1 MRKIQNQK
9 GAALVIVLA
18 LLIVILGLAITF
30 LNRVSIERTSSASY
44 ASAANTRQLADT
56 AVNLVQGQI
65 RAATTQGDNI
75 AWASQPGM
83 IRTYGNGSGNSST
96 ASSAFLTAF
105 KLYSA
110 TNMLQTS
117 SATLTTEDAP
127 ASTWAA
133 DKAVWTDLN
142 APVAV
147 TYNGT
152 DTVTYNGTDTV
163 QFPIIDPAV
172 IGGVTGFS
180 ANSTTGLTVVTG
192 NTTTRRLPMPVRWL
206 YVTQNGSIIAASGTG
221 NTTTISGANATTN
234 PIVGRIAFWT
244 DDETSKININTA
256 AGDEQGLGNS
266 TAGAFWD
273 IPRMSSTFDKT
284 LAKNQPVKNEFQRY
298 PGHPATVSL
307 TSVMGNLTRA
317 QIADIAP
324 RIVFGG
330 SEGGNKTTVST
341 NGSTASVGN
350 LTIDS
355 NRLYSSVDELAFT
368 QNRASSI
375 LTPSSISTYGFLLT
389 TASRAP
395 ELNLFGKPRIAL
407 WPLNATATNR
417 TPVDKLIAFCSSMN
431 ATTPYFFQR
440 SNSQNSTTDASITRN
455 TQLYGYLQNF
465 SSKLIPGFGG
475 QSFTAKYGASD
486 TNQILTEIQDYIR
499 CVNMRDAQSTA
510 PFTLKPVIK
519 SDGNATN
526 TPTAGQV
533 TPLQNSN
540 GTMGFG
546 RSYTISEAA
555 LVFMATSSTT
565 VSNTTTLPVANSMK
579 ALLVFELFSPSLGY
593 PYINPGLKFALTV
606 TNPLKV
612 NGIDYNFCA
621 NEEYITEFSSTQLR
635 PMGGGNGVGVSLKYY
650 RSGKTDKNKE
660 ILTAAGPGSIDKFGF
675 ITVDI
680 PLTGNSTIT
689 ANGTHLGETFNF
701 EGMNATLTISPYDG
715 SSTGSA
721 FQTIELSFPGNA
733 TFALPAPLLSPE
745 KNPDTRIVLASGNS
759 TTSSTWQF
767 LIMPEDTV
775 ISLEPSGAGYRGDF
789 RQVAMRQSVPVTAFQ
804 PQQRYYILT
813 PPVLSNATVSVSGE
827 TISSGSITTIRE
839 EYNNKA
845 HSLRLG
851 NSFGYLGAQNGN
863 PVPLN
868 YDDTSPSA
876 YGSWNATSTVPYG
889 GGNLT
894 FEGFSYANGVSYAH
908 PDYPTYP
915 TSLSLNIANMDADTG
930 VGVIRDGPY
939 INMADASC
947 AYNPTASKN
956 EGLPYYTYNSSEDTD
971 FSFSANRQIASAV
984 QLGSLPAGFKPWQTL
999 LFRPPNTTSSVTHP
1013 SAASL
1018 PRDYLLLDLF
1028 WMPVVEPYAISE
1040 PSSTAGR
1047 VNLNYQIMPFSYIER
1062 STAVRAAMDSTM
1074 VTAIPETL
1082 INTMKGFEKNVGTQR
1097 FRINTSE
1104 TDGTL
1109 AYFKDRFNA
1118 GDIFRSA
1125 SEICDIPLVPIGKTK
1140 ANMATYWDDKRIT
1153 GDNVRETPYNHLFPL
1168 FTTKSNTYTVHF
1180 RVQALKKVPSTS
1192 ATVWDETKDKV
1203 VGEYR
1208 GSTTIERYINPNES
1222 SIPDYASNPTA
1233 NNLERFYKW
1242 RVLNNRQFAP

>member
-1 MRKIQNQK
+1 MRKIQNQR

-44 ASAANTRQLADT
+44 ASAANTRQLADA

-83 IRTYGNGSGNSST
+83 IRTYGSGSGNSST

-110 TNMLQTS
+110 SNMVQTS
-117 SATLTTEDAP
+117 KDTLSTEDAP
-127 ASTWAA
+127 AATWAS
-133 DKAVWTDLN
+133 DKAIWTDIN
-142 APVAV
+142 APV
-147 TYNGT
+147 
-152 DTVTYNGTDTV
+152 TVTAAAGNSTSY
-163 QFPIIDPAV
+163 PIIDPSLAGTV
-172 IGGVTGFS
+172 QGFTIT
-180 ANSTTGLTVVTG
+180 AAPGATNGQPV
-192 NTTTRRLPMPVRWL
+192 PMPVRWL
-206 YVTQNGSIIAASGTG
+206 YVTQNGSLVAATGTG

-256 AGDEQGLGNS
+256 AGDLQGLGS
-266 TAGAFWD
+266 TNPGSFWD
-273 IPRMSSTFDKT
+273 IPRMSSTFDKN
-284 LAKNQPVKNEFQRY
+284 LAMNQPVKNEFQRY

-307 TSVMGNLTRA
+307 SSVFTTLTRD
-317 QIADIAP
+317 QIAQVAP
-324 RIVFGG
+324 RITSGKSAGG
-330 SEGGNKTTVST
+330 
-341 NGSTASVGN
+341 TASTYKSPATN
-350 LTIDS
+350 SLDTDRIYAS
-355 NRLYSSVDELAFT
+355 TDELAFQPT
-368 QNRASSI
+368 RVAQSFVSPTNLSQI
-375 LTPSSISTYGFLLT
+375 GFLLT
-389 TASRAP
+389 ATSRAP

-407 WPLNATATNR
+407 WPLNANATNR

-455 TQLYGYLQNF
+455 TQLYGYLQNL
-465 SSKLIPGFGG
+465 SSKLIPGFGN
-475 QSFTAKYGASD
+475 QSFTAKYGVND

-499 CVNMRDAQSTA
+499 CVNMRDAQTA
-510 PFTLKPVIK
+510 AVPFTRKLLT
-519 SDGNATN
+519 DGSIS

-546 RSYTISEAA
+546 RRYTISEAA
-555 LVFMATSSTT
+555 LVFMATNSTT
-565 VSNTTTLPVANSMK
+565 VSANASATTLPMANSMK

-606 TNPLKV
+606 TQPLTV

-621 NEEYITEFSSTQLR
+621 TEEYITEFSSTQLR

-650 RSGKTDKNKE
+650 RSGKTDANKT
-660 ILTAAGPGSIDKFGF
+660 ILTALESGGNKTFGF
-675 ITVDI
+675 ITLDI

-701 EGMNATLTISPYDG
+701 GGMSANLTISPYDG
-715 SSTGSA
+715 STEGSA
-721 FQTIELSFPGNA
+721 FQTIELIFPGNA

-745 KNPDTRIVLASGNS
+745 KNPDTRIALAN
-759 TTSSTWQF
+759 TNSSTWQF

-775 ISLEPSGAGYRGDF
+775 ISLEPSGAGYLGDF
-789 RQVAMRQSVPVTAFQ
+789 RQVAMRKSVPVTAFQ
-804 PQQRYYILT
+804 PQKRYSTLK
-813 PPVLSNATVSVSGE
+813 PPELLNATVSVNG
-827 TISSGSITTIRE
+827 TTTSSGDIKTERKS
-839 EYNNKA
+839 YNNKA

-851 NSFGYLGAQNGN
+851 NSFGYLGAQNAN
-863 PVPLN
+863 PVPLS
-868 YDDTSPSA
+868 YDDTSTSA
-876 YGSWNATSTVPYG
+876 YGSWNATNTATYG
-889 GGNLT
+889 NRTLT
-894 FEGFSYANGVSYAH
+894 FAGFTYNNGVAYSH
-908 PDYPTYP
+908 PDYP
-915 TSLSLNIANMDADTG
+915 TSLSLNIANMDTDTG

-947 AYNPTASKN
+947 AYNPSASVN
-956 EGLPYYTYNSSEDTD
+956 ANQALPYYTYDSSEDTD

-984 QLGSLPAGFKPWQTL
+984 QLGSLPAGFRPWQTL
-999 LFRPPNTTSSVTHP
+999 LFRPPTTTSIVTHA

-1047 VNLNYQIMPFSYIER
+1047 INLNYQIMPFSYIER

-1082 INTMKGFEKNVGTQR
+1082 INTMKGFNNDVGTQR

-1125 SEICDIPLVPIGKTK
+1125 SEICDIPLVPIGRTK

-1222 SIPDYASNPTA
+1222 SIKDYAANPA
-1233 NNLERFYKW
+1233 ENNLESYYKW

>member
-1 MRKIQNQK
+1 MRKIQNQR

-44 ASAANTRQLADT
+44 ASAANTRQLADA

-83 IRTYGNGSGNSST
+83 IRTYGSGSGNSST

-110 TNMLQTS
+110 SNMVQTS
-117 SATLTTEDAP
+117 KDTLSTEDAP
-127 ASTWAA
+127 AATWAS
-133 DKAVWTDLN
+133 DKAIWTDIN
-142 APVAV
+142 APV
-147 TYNGT
+147 
-152 DTVTYNGTDTV
+152 TVTAAAGNSTSY
-163 QFPIIDPAV
+163 PIIDPSLAGTV
-172 IGGVTGFS
+172 QGFTIT
-180 ANSTTGLTVVTG
+180 AAPGATNGQPV
-192 NTTTRRLPMPVRWL
+192 PMPVRWL
-206 YVTQNGSIIAASGTG
+206 YVTQNGSLVAATGTG

-256 AGDEQGLGNS
+256 AGDLQDLG
-266 TAGAFWD
+266 TLDAGAFWD

-330 SEGGNKTTVST
+330 SEGGNKTTVTT

-375 LTPSSISTYGFLLT
+375 LTSASISTYGFLLT

-407 WPLNATATNR
+407 WPLNANATNR

-440 SNSQNSTTDASITRN
+440 SDSQSPTADASISRN
-455 TQLYGYLQNF
+455 TQLYGYLQNL
-465 SSKLIPGFGG
+465 SSKLIPGFGN
-475 QSFTAKYGASD
+475 QSFTAKYGVND

-499 CVNMRDAQSTA
+499 CVNMRDAQTA
-510 PFTLKPVIK
+510 AVPFTRKLLT
-519 SDGNATN
+519 DGSIS

-565 VSNTTTLPVANSMK
+565 VSANASATTLPMANSMK

-606 TNPLKV
+606 TKPLTV

-621 NEEYITEFSSTQLR
+621 TEEYITEFSSTQLR
-635 PMGGGNGVGVSLKYY
+635 PMGGGNGVGVSLRYY
-650 RSGKTDKNKE
+650 RSGRSDANKT
-660 ILTAAGPGSIDKFGF
+660 ILTALGTGSVSKFGF
-675 ITVDI
+675 ITLDI
-680 PLTGNSTIT
+680 PLMGNSTVT
-689 ANGTHLGETFNF
+689 ANGTHAGETFNF
-701 EGMNATLTISPYDG
+701 GGMSATLTISPYDG
-715 SSTGSA
+715 SNVGTA
-721 FQTIELSFPGNA
+721 FQTIELRFPGNGTFGNATSGNA

-745 KNPDTRIVLASGNS
+745 NSPNNRISNAYGDFQL
-759 TTSSTWQF
+759 F
-767 LIMPEDTV
+767 IMPEDTV
-775 ISLEPSGAGYRGDF
+775 ISLEPSGTGYRGDF
-789 RQVAMRQSVPVTAFQ
+789 RQVAMTKSVPLNAFQ
-804 PQQRYYILT
+804 PQQRYSTLT
-813 PPVLSNATVSVSGE
+813 PPVFSNATVTVNG
-827 TISSGSITTIRE
+827 TTMTSGSITTARKD
-839 EYNNKA
+839 YNNKA

-851 NSFGYLGAQNGN
+851 NSFGFLGAQNAN
-863 PVPLN
+863 PVPLS
-868 YDDTSPSA
+868 YDDTSTSA
-876 YGSWNATSTVPYG
+876 YGSWNATNTATYG
-889 GGNLT
+889 NRTLT
-894 FEGFSYANGVSYAH
+894 FAGFTYNNGVAYSH
-908 PDYPTYP
+908 PDYP
-915 TSLSLNIANMDADTG
+915 TSLSLNIANMDTDTG

-939 INMADASC
+939 VNMADASC
-947 AYNPTASKN
+947 AYNPNASVN
-956 EGLPYYTYNSSEDTD
+956 ANQALPYYTYDSSEDTD
-971 FSFSANRQIASAV
+971 FSFSANRQVASAA

-1047 VNLNYQIMPFSYIER
+1047 INLNYQIMPFSYIER

-1082 INTMKGFEKNVGTQR
+1082 INTMKGFNNDVGTQR

-1109 AYFKDRFNA
+1109 AYFKDRFDL

-1222 SIPDYASNPTA
+1222 SIKDYAANPA
-1233 NNLERFYKW
+1233 ENNLESYYKW

>member
-44 ASAANTRQLADT
+44 ASAANTRQLADA

-83 IRTYGNGSGNSST
+83 IRTYGSGSGNSST

-110 TNMLQTS
+110 SNMVQTS
-117 SATLTTEDAP
+117 NATLSTEDAP
-127 ASTWAA
+127 AATWAS
-133 DKAVWTDLN
+133 DKAIWTDIN
-142 APVAV
+142 APV
-147 TYNGT
+147 
-152 DTVTYNGTDTV
+152 TVTAAAGNSTSYPVIDPSLAGTV
-163 QFPIIDPAV
+163 Q
-172 IGGVTGFS
+172 GFTIT
-180 ANSTTGLTVVTG
+180 AAPGASTDQPV
-192 NTTTRRLPMPVRWL
+192 PMPVRWL
-206 YVTQNGSIIAASGTG
+206 YVTQNGSLVAATGTG
-221 NTTTISGANATTN
+221 NTTTISGANATNN

-256 AGDEQGLGNS
+256 AGDLQGLGS
-266 TAGAFWD
+266 TNPGSFWD
-273 IPRMSSTFDKT
+273 IPRMSSAFDKA
-284 LAKNQPVKNEFQRY
+284 LATNQPVKNEFQRY

-307 TSVMGNLTRA
+307 SSVFTTLTRD
-317 QIADIAP
+317 QIAQVAP
-324 RIVFGG
+324 RITSGKSVGG
-330 SEGGNKTTVST
+330 
-341 NGSTASVGN
+341 TASTYKSPATN
-350 LTIDS
+350 SLDTD
-355 NRLYSSVDELAFT
+355 RLYASTDELAFQPT
-368 QNRASSI
+368 RVAQSFVSPTNLSQI
-375 LTPSSISTYGFLLT
+375 GFLLT
-389 TASRAP
+389 VTSRAP

-407 WPLNATATNR
+407 WPLNANVTNR

-440 SNSQNSTTDASITRN
+440 SDSQSPTTDASISRN
-455 TQLYGYLQNF
+455 TQLYGYLQNLI
-465 SSKLIPGFGG
+465 SKLIPGFGG
-475 QSFTAKYGASD
+475 QSFTAKYGVND

-510 PFTLKPVIK
+510 VPFTRKLLT
-519 SDGNATN
+519 DGSIS

-540 GTMGFG
+540 GTMGSG
-546 RSYTISEAA
+546 RRYTISEAA
-555 LVFMATSSTT
+555 LVFMATNSTT
-565 VSNTTTLPVANSMK
+565 VSANASATTLPMANSMK

-593 PYINPGLKFALTV
+593 PYIDPGLKFALTV

-621 NEEYITEFSSTQLR
+621 TEEYITEFSSTQLR
-635 PMGGGNGVGVSLKYY
+635 PMGGGNGVGVSLRYY
-650 RSGKTDKNKE
+650 RSGKSDANKT
-660 ILTAAGPGSIDKFGF
+660 ILTAPGTGSISRFGF

-680 PLTGNSTIT
+680 PLMGNSTIT
-689 ANGTHLGETFNF
+689 ANGTHAGETFNF
-701 EGMNATLTISPYDG
+701 GGMNATLTISPYDG
-715 SSTGSA
+715 SNVGTA
-721 FQTIELSFPGNA
+721 FQTIELSFPPV
-733 TFALPAPLLSPE
+733 TALPAPLLSPE
-745 KNPDTRIVLASGNS
+745 NSPNNRISNAYGDFQL
-759 TTSSTWQF
+759 F
-767 LIMPEDTV
+767 IMPEDTV

-789 RQVAMRQSVPVTAFQ
+789 RQVAMRKSVPVAAFQ
-804 PQQRYYILT
+804 PQQRYSTLT
-813 PPVLSNATVSVSGE
+813 PPVFSNATVTVNGTTMTSGN
-827 TISSGSITTIRE
+827 ITTARKD
-839 EYNNKA
+839 YNNKA

-851 NSFGYLGAQNGN
+851 NSFGYLGAQNAN
-863 PVPLN
+863 PVPLS
-868 YDDTSPSA
+868 YDDTSTSA
-876 YGSWNATSTVPYG
+876 YGSWNATNTATYG
-889 GGNLT
+889 NRTLT
-894 FEGFSYANGVSYAH
+894 FAGFTYNNGVAYSH
-908 PDYPTYP
+908 PDYPT
-915 TSLSLNIANMDADTG
+915 SLALNITNMDTDTG

-947 AYNPTASKN
+947 ACNPNASVN
-956 EGLPYYTYNSSEDTD
+956 ANQALPYYTYDSSEDTD
-971 FSFSANRQIASAV
+971 FSFSANRQVASAV

-1047 VNLNYQIMPFSYIER
+1047 INLNYQIMPFSYIER

-1082 INTMKGFEKNVGTQR
+1082 INTMKGFSNDVGTQR

-1153 GDNVRETPYNHLFPL
+1153 GDNVRETPYKHLFPL

-1208 GSTTIERYINPNES
+1208 GSTTIERYINPNET
-1222 SIPDYASNPTA
+1222 SIPDYAANPA
-1233 NNLERFYKW
+1233 ENNLERFYKW

>member
-83 IRTYGNGSGNSST
+83 IRTYGSGSGSSSS

-110 TNMLQTS
+110 NNMVQTS

-152 DTVTYNGTDTV
+152 DTI

-180 ANSTTGLTVVTG
+180 ANSTTGLNVVTG

-273 IPRMSSTFDKT
+273 IPRMSSAFDKN
-284 LAKNQPVKNEFQRY
+284 LAMNQPVKNEFQRY

-307 TSVMGNLTRA
+307 SSVMGSLARA

-330 SEGGNKTTVST
+330 SEGGNIQTVT
-341 NGSTASVGN
+341 ANGSTASVGN

-440 SNSQNSTTDASITRN
+440 SDSQSPTTDASLSRN

-475 QSFTAKYGASD
+475 QSFTTKYGIND

-510 PFTLKPVIK
+510 VPFTRKLLT
-519 SDGNATN
+519 DGSIS

-565 VSNTTTLPVANSMK
+565 VSANTTILPVANSMK

-593 PYINPGLKFALTV
+593 PYINPGLKFTLKDVTKPLT
-606 TNPLKV
+606 V
-612 NGIDYNFCA
+612 NGIGYNFCA

-635 PMGGGNGVGVSLKYY
+635 PMGGGNGVGVSLRYHL
-650 RSGKTDKNKE
+650 SGMDDENKT
-660 ILTAAGPGSIDKFGF
+660 ILTALGSGSISTFGF
-675 ITVDI
+675 ITLDI
-680 PLTGNSTIT
+680 PLMGKSITI
-689 ANGTHLGETFNF
+689 NGTDVGETFNF
-701 EGMNATLTISPYDG
+701 GGMNATLTISPYDG
-715 SSTGSA
+715 SNAGTA
-721 FQTIELSFPGNA
+721 FQTIELSFPPA
-733 TFALPAPLLSPE
+733 APLPAPLLSPE
-745 KNPDTRIVLASGNS
+745 KNPDIRISNAKADFN
-759 TTSSTWQF
+759 F
-767 LIMPEDTV
+767 FIMPEDTV
-775 ISLEPSGAGYRGDF
+775 ISLEPSGAGYLGDF
-789 RQVAMRQSVPVTAFQ
+789 RQVAMRKSVPVTAFQ
-804 PQQRYYILT
+804 PQKRYDTLT
-813 PPVLSNATVSVSGE
+813 PSVFDDKTVTLNG
-827 TISSGSITTIRE
+827 TTFDYKKRE
-839 EYNNKA
+839 GYNNKA

-868 YDDTSPSA
+868 YDDTSRSA

-908 PDYPTYP
+908 PDYPT
-915 TSLSLNIANMDADTG
+915 SLSLNIVNMDTDTG

-947 AYNPTASKN
+947 AYNPTATKN
-956 EGLPYYTYNSSEDTD
+956 AGLPYYTYNSSEDTD

-984 QLGSLPAGFKPWQTL
+984 QLGSLPAGFRPWQTL
-999 LFRPPNTTSSVTHP
+999 LFRPPNTTSTVTHP

-1047 VNLNYQIMPFSYIER
+1047 INLNYQIMPFSYIER

-1074 VTAIPETL
+1074 VTAIPETI
-1082 INTMKGFEKNVGTQR
+1082 INTMKGFANDVGNQGKDFFR

-1109 AYFKDRFNA
+1109 AYFQDRFNA

-1125 SEICDIPLVPIGKTK
+1125 SEICDIPLVPIGRTK
-1140 ANMATYWDDKRIT
+1140 ANMSTYWDDKRIT
-1153 GDNVRETPYNHLFPL
+1153 GDNVRETPYKHLFPL

>member
-44 ASAANTRQLADT
+44 ASAANTRQLADA

-83 IRTYGNGSGNSST
+83 IRTYGSGSGNSST

-110 TNMLQTS
+110 SNMVQTS
-117 SATLTTEDAP
+117 NATLSTEDAP
-127 ASTWAA
+127 VATWAS
-133 DKAVWTDLN
+133 DKAIWTDIN
-142 APVAV
+142 APV
-147 TYNGT
+147 
-152 DTVTYNGTDTV
+152 TVTAAAGNSTSYPVIDPSLAGTV
-163 QFPIIDPAV
+163 Q
-172 IGGVTGFS
+172 GFTIT
-180 ANSTTGLTVVTG
+180 AAPGATTDQPV
-192 NTTTRRLPMPVRWL
+192 PMPVRWL
-206 YVTQNGSIIAASGTG
+206 YVTQNGSLVAATGTG

-256 AGDEQGLGNS
+256 AGDLQGLGS
-266 TAGAFWD
+266 TNPGSFWD
-273 IPRMSSTFDKT
+273 IPRMSSTFDKA
-284 LAKNQPVKNEFQRY
+284 LATNQPVKNEFQRY

-307 TSVMGNLTRA
+307 SSVFTTLTRD
-317 QIADIAP
+317 QIAQIAP
-324 RIVFGG
+324 RITSGKSVGG
-330 SEGGNKTTVST
+330 
-341 NGSTASVGN
+341 TASTYKSPATN
-350 LTIDS
+350 SLDTD
-355 NRLYSSVDELAFT
+355 RLYASTDELAFLPT
-368 QNRASSI
+368 RADQSAL
-375 LTPSSISTYGFLLT
+375 LTDLSKIGFLLT
-389 TASRAP
+389 ATSRAP

-407 WPLNATATNR
+407 WPLNVITSNR
-417 TPVDKLIAFCSSMN
+417 TAVDKLIAFCSSMN

-440 SNSQNSTTDASITRN
+440 SNSQNSTADASISRN

-475 QSFTAKYGASD
+475 QSFTTKYGVND

-499 CVNMRDAQSTA
+499 CVNMRDAQSST
-510 PFTLKPVIK
+510 PFTRKLLT
-519 SDGNATN
+519 DGSIS

-533 TPLQNSN
+533 TPLQHPTN

-555 LVFMATSSTT
+555 LVFMATNSTT
-565 VSNTTTLPVANSMK
+565 VSANASATTLPMANSMK

-593 PYINPGLKFALTV
+593 PYIDPGLKFALTV

-612 NGIDYNFCA
+612 NGIDCNFCA
-621 NEEYITEFSSTQLR
+621 TEEYITEFSSTQLR
-635 PMGGGNGVGVSLKYY
+635 PMGGGNGVGVSLRYY
-650 RSGKTDKNKE
+650 RSGKSDANKT
-660 ILTAAGPGSIDKFGF
+660 ILTAPGTGSISKFGF

-680 PLTGNSTIT
+680 PLIGSSTIT
-689 ANGTHLGETFNF
+689 ANGTHAGETFNF
-701 EGMNATLTISPYDG
+701 GGMNATLTISPYDG
-715 SSTGSA
+715 SNVGTA
-721 FQTIELSFPGNA
+721 FQTIELSFPPV
-733 TFALPAPLLSPE
+733 TALPAPLLSPE
-745 KNPDTRIVLASGNS
+745 NSPNNRISNAYGDFQL
-759 TTSSTWQF
+759 F
-767 LIMPEDTV
+767 IMPEDTV

-789 RQVAMRQSVPVTAFQ
+789 RQVAMRKSVPVAAFQ
-804 PQQRYYILT
+804 PQQRYSTLT
-813 PPVLSNATVSVSGE
+813 PPVFSNATVTVNG
-827 TISSGSITTIRE
+827 TTMTSGSITTARKD
-839 EYNNKA
+839 YNNKA

-851 NSFGYLGAQNGN
+851 NSFGYLGAQNAN
-863 PVPLN
+863 PVPLS
-868 YDDTSPSA
+868 YDDTSTSA
-876 YGSWNATSTVPYG
+876 YGSWNATNTATYG
-889 GGNLT
+889 NRTLT
-894 FEGFSYANGVSYAH
+894 FAGFTYNNGVAYSH
-908 PDYPTYP
+908 PDYP
-915 TSLSLNIANMDADTG
+915 TSLSLNITNMDTDTG

-939 INMADASC
+939 VNMADASC
-947 AYNPTASKN
+947 AYNPNASVN
-956 EGLPYYTYNSSEDTD
+956 ANQALPDYTYDSSEDTD
-971 FSFSANRQIASAV
+971 FSFSANRQVASAV

-999 LFRPPNTTSSVTHP
+999 LFRPPNTTSSVSHP

-1047 VNLNYQIMPFSYIER
+1047 INLNYQIMPFSYIER

-1082 INTMKGFEKNVGTQR
+1082 INTMKGFNNDVGTQR

-1125 SEICDIPLVPIGKTK
+1125 SEICDIPLVPLGKTK
-1140 ANMATYWDDKRIT
+1140 VNMATYWDDKRIT
-1153 GDNVRETPYNHLFPL
+1153 GDNVRETPYKHLYPL
-1168 FTTKSNTYTVHF
+1168 LTTKSNTYTVHF
-1180 RVQALKKVPSTS
+1180 RVQALKKVPSTP

-1222 SIPDYASNPTA
+1222 SIPDFAANPA
-1233 NNLERFYKW
+1233 ENNLERFYKW

>member
-1 MRKIQNQK
+1 
-9 GAALVIVLA
+9 
-18 LLIVILGLAITF
+18 
-30 LNRVSIERTSSASY
+30 
-44 ASAANTRQLADT
+44 
-56 AVNLVQGQI
+56 
-65 RAATTQGDNI
+65 
-75 AWASQPGM
+75 
-83 IRTYGNGSGNSST
+83 
-96 ASSAFLTAF
+96 
-105 KLYSA
+105 
-110 TNMLQTS
+110 
-117 SATLTTEDAP
+117 
-127 ASTWAA
+127 
-133 DKAVWTDLN
+133 
-142 APVAV
+142 
-147 TYNGT
+147 
-152 DTVTYNGTDTV
+152 
-163 QFPIIDPAV
+163 
-172 IGGVTGFS
+172 
-180 ANSTTGLTVVTG
+180 
-192 NTTTRRLPMPVRWL
+192 
-206 YVTQNGSIIAASGTG
+206 
-221 NTTTISGANATTN
+221 
-234 PIVGRIAFWT
+234 
-244 DDETSKININTA
+244 
-256 AGDEQGLGNS
+256 
-266 TAGAFWD
+266 
-273 IPRMSSTFDKT
+273 
-284 LAKNQPVKNEFQRY
+284 
-298 PGHPATVSL
+298 
-307 TSVMGNLTRA
+307 
-317 QIADIAP
+317 
-324 RIVFGG
+324 
-330 SEGGNKTTVST
+330 
-341 NGSTASVGN
+341 
-350 LTIDS
+350 
-355 NRLYSSVDELAFT
+355 
-368 QNRASSI
+368 
-375 LTPSSISTYGFLLT
+375 
-389 TASRAP
+389 
-395 ELNLFGKPRIAL
+395 
-407 WPLNATATNR
+407 
-417 TPVDKLIAFCSSMN
+417 MN

-465 SSKLIPGFGG
+465 SSKLIPGFGN
-475 QSFTAKYGASD
+475 QSFTAKYGVND

-499 CVNMRDAQSTA
+499 CVNMRDAQTA
-510 PFTLKPVIK
+510 AVPFTRKLLT
-519 SDGNATN
+519 DGSIS

-546 RSYTISEAA
+546 RRYTISEAA
-555 LVFMATSSTT
+555 LVFMATNSTT
-565 VSNTTTLPVANSMK
+565 VSANASATTLPMANSMK

-593 PYINPGLKFALTV
+593 PYLNPGLKFALTV
-606 TNPLKV
+606 TQPLTV

-621 NEEYITEFSSTQLR
+621 TEEYITEFSSTQLR

-650 RSGKTDKNKE
+650 RSGKTDANKT
-660 ILTAAGPGSIDKFGF
+660 ILTALESGGNKTFGF
-675 ITVDI
+675 ITLDI

-701 EGMNATLTISPYDG
+701 GGMSANLTVSPYNG
-715 SSTGSA
+715 SNGSTEGSA
-721 FQTIELSFPGNA
+721 FQTIELIFPGNA

-745 KNPDTRIVLASGNS
+745 KNPDTRIALAN
-759 TTSSTWQF
+759 TNSSTWQF

-775 ISLEPSGAGYRGDF
+775 ISLEPSGAGYLGDF
-789 RQVAMRQSVPVTAFQ
+789 RQVAMRKSVPVTAFQ
-804 PQQRYYILT
+804 PQKRYSTLT
-813 PPVLSNATVSVSGE
+813 PPVLSNATVTVSGN
-827 TISSGSITTIRE
+827 TTSSGNITTARKD
-839 EYNNKA
+839 YNNKA

-863 PVPLN
+863 PVPLS
-868 YDDTSPSA
+868 YDDTSSSA
-876 YGSWNATSTVPYG
+876 YGSWNATSTVSYG
-889 GGNLT
+889 GRNLT
-894 FEGFSYANGVSYAH
+894 FLPFTYNNGVAYSH
-908 PDYPTYP
+908 PDYP
-915 TSLSLNIANMDADTG
+915 TSLSLNIANMDTDTG

-947 AYNPTASKN
+947 AYNPSASVN
-956 EGLPYYTYNSSEDTD
+956 ANQALPYYTYDSSEDTD

-984 QLGSLPAGFKPWQTL
+984 QLGSLPAGFRPWQTL
-999 LFRPPNTTSSVTHP
+999 LFRPPTTTSIVTHA

-1047 VNLNYQIMPFSYIER
+1047 INLNYQIMPFSYIER

-1082 INTMKGFEKNVGTQR
+1082 INTMKGFNNDVGTQR

-1222 SIPDYASNPTA
+1222 SIKDYAANPA
-1233 NNLERFYKW
+1233 ENNLESYYKW

>member
-18 LLIVILGLAITF
+18 LLIVILGLAVTF

-83 IRTYGNGSGNSST
+83 IRTYGSGSGNSST
-96 ASSAFLTAF
+96 ASSTFLTAF

-110 TNMLQTS
+110 NNMVQTS

-142 APVAV
+142 APV
-147 TYNGT
+147 
-152 DTVTYNGTDTV
+152 TVTYNGTDTV

-172 IGGVTGFS
+172 IGSVTGLS
-180 ANSTTGLTVVTG
+180 INSTTGPTVVTG

-256 AGDEQGLGNS
+256 AGDLQGLGS
-266 TAGAFWD
+266 TNPGSFWD
-273 IPRMSSTFDKT
+273 IPRMSSTFDKA
-284 LAKNQPVKNEFQRY
+284 LATNQPVKNEFQRY

-307 TSVMGNLTRA
+307 SSVFTTLTRD
-317 QIADIAP
+317 QIAQIAP
-324 RIVFGG
+324 RITSGKSAGG
-330 SEGGNKTTVST
+330 
-341 NGSTASVGN
+341 TASTYKSPATN
-350 LTIDS
+350 SLDTD
-355 NRLYSSVDELAFT
+355 RLYASTDELAFLPT
-368 QNRASSI
+368 RADQSAL
-375 LTPSSISTYGFLLT
+375 LTDLSKIGFLLT
-389 TASRAP
+389 ATSRAP

-407 WPLNATATNR
+407 WPLNENAASRTA
-417 TPVDKLIAFCSSMN
+417 VDKLIAFCSSMN

-440 SNSQNSTTDASITRN
+440 SNSQNSTADASISRN

-475 QSFTAKYGASD
+475 QSFTTKYGVND

-499 CVNMRDAQSTA
+499 CVNMRDAQTA
-510 PFTLKPVIK
+510 AVPFTRKLL
-519 SDGNATN
+519 TN
-526 TPTAGQV
+526 GSISTPTAGQV

-565 VSNTTTLPVANSMK
+565 VSANASATTLPMANSMK

-606 TNPLKV
+606 TKPLTV

-621 NEEYITEFSSTQLR
+621 TEDYITEFSSTQLR
-635 PMGGGNGVGVSLKYY
+635 PMGGGNGVGVSLRYH
-650 RSGKTDKNKE
+650 RSGTTDANKT
-660 ILTAAGPGSIDKFGF
+660 ILTAPGTGSISKFGF
-675 ITVDI
+675 ITLDI
-680 PLTGNSTIT
+680 PLTGNSATI
-689 ANGTHLGETFNF
+689 NGTHAGETFNF
-701 EGMNATLTISPYDG
+701 GGMNATLTISPYDG
-715 SSTGSA
+715 SNTGTA
-721 FQTIELSFPGNA
+721 FQTIELSFPPA
-733 TFALPAPLLSPE
+733 APLPAPLLSPE
-745 KNPDTRIVLASGNS
+745 KNPDIRISNAKADF
-759 TTSSTWQF
+759 QF

-775 ISLEPSGAGYRGDF
+775 ISLEPSGAGYLGDF
-789 RQVAMRQSVPVTAFQ
+789 RQVAMRKSVPVTAFQ
-804 PQQRYYILT
+804 PQKRYYTLK
-813 PPVLSNATVSVSGE
+813 PPELLNATVSVNG
-827 TISSGSITTIRE
+827 TTTSSGDIKTERKS
-839 EYNNKA
+839 YNNKA

-863 PVPLN
+863 PVPLS
-868 YDDTSPSA
+868 YDDTSSSA
-876 YGSWNATSTVPYG
+876 YGSWNATSTVSYG
-889 GGNLT
+889 GRTLT
-894 FEGFSYANGVSYAH
+894 FAGFTNNSGVAYSH
-908 PDYPTYP
+908 PDYP
-915 TSLSLNIANMDADTG
+915 TSLSLNINIANMDTDTG

-947 AYNPTASKN
+947 AYNPSASVN
-956 EGLPYYTYNSSEDTD
+956 ANQALPYYTYDSSEDTD

-984 QLGSLPAGFKPWQTL
+984 QLGSLPAGFTPWQTL
-999 LFRPPNTTSSVTHP
+999 LFRPPNTTSTVTHA

-1047 VNLNYQIMPFSYIER
+1047 INLNYQIMPFSYIER

-1082 INTMKGFEKNVGTQR
+1082 INTMKGFANDVGTQR

-1104 TDGTL
+1104 ADGTL

-1125 SEICDIPLVPIGKTK
+1125 SEICDIPLVPIGRTK

-1153 GDNVRETPYNHLFPL
+1153 GDNVRETPYKHLYPL